1 MTMTHYYSKKKNL
14 KNIAK
19 VWTPET
25 DGRLKELDVW
35 KAGYLKSRMS
45 EKLDVRK
52 LDVCLP

>member
-1 MTMTHYYSKKKNL
+1 MWTHER
-14 KNIAK
+14 A
-19 VWTPET
+19 
-25 DGRLKELDVW
+25 GRLKELDVW

>member
-1 MTMTHYYSKKKNL
+1 MTPYYSKKKNL
-14 KNIAK
+14 KNTAK
-19 VWTPET
+19 VWTHERA
-25 DGRLKELDVW
+25 GRLKELDVW